1 MKKERLLID
10 TSKLLLNEGQLEWLP
25 SNPRTWTRQDLDKM
39 KASIERDP
47 DFLEDRPALIVP
59 YTKGKFIVFG
69 GNMRTAACEEMNR
82 PTIPAMKYIPETD
95 DDRETIKRR
104 AVLDN
109 GSFGAWDFDELAN
122 KWDDL
127 PLTDWGVPAWNLN
140 GCTGGGEGDAEK
152 KKTEILSG
160 LQYDPLYYE
169 PKNKPELRLADCI
182 NDEKFRAKI
191 ATLDEYQLTDEQ
203 KATLRMFA
211 YRFLKIDFEAVANYY
226 FFNATEEEKKAMER
240 LRLVLVDNGS
250 LGGFVEDA
258 MIRISDL
265 SREEA
270 LNNGDED

>member
-1 MKKERLLID
+1 MKD
-10 TSKLLLNEGQLEWLP
+10 VP
-25 SNPRTWTRQDLDKM
+25 CCVVPRDMSIAKM
-39 KASIERDP
+39 KE
-47 DFLEDRPALIVP
+47 IVL
-59 YTKGKFIVFG
+59 K
-69 GNMRTAACEEMNR
+69 
-82 PTIPAMKYIPETD
+82 
-95 DDRETIKRR
+95 
-104 AVLDN
+104 DN
-109 GSFGAWDFDELAN
+109 GSWGAWDFDALAN
-122 KWDDL
+122 EWDDL
-127 PLTDWGVPAWNLN
+127 PLTDWGIPAWNPN
-140 GCTGGGEGDAEK
+140 GGTGGGEGDAEK

>member
-127 PLTDWGVPAWNLN
+127 PLTDWGVPAWGFNEKQD
-140 GCTGGGEGDAEK
+140 TTFGGGNLPSELQGMDLSPEELAELQGDDE
-152 KKTEILSG
+152 TPMERIIICF
-160 LQYDPLYYE
+160 
-169 PKNKPELRLADCI
+169 KP
-182 NDEKFRAKI
+182 DEKD
-191 ATLDEYQLTDEQ
+191 TLAALLGLEVIDKVLYRYDELS
-203 KATLRMFA
+203 
-211 YRFLKIDFEAVANYY
+211 
-226 FFNATEEEKKAMER
+226 FNRDGE
-240 LRLVLVDNGS
+240 
-250 LGGFVEDA
+250 
-258 MIRISDL
+258 
-265 SREEA
+265 
-270 LNNGDED
+270 